1 MPDYPT
7 APELV
12 AESNIPALTQL
23 TPDQQQEL
31 YELSVSAIEEFCG
44 QVFDFQQ
51 DATFLLD
58 GPGSN
63 VMYLPKR
70 LERLDAL
77 YITNSALDVGD
88 VTLSEKHDHLEVISG
103 LGAGRNYYSWAL
115 LSFEVGV
122 TFDFAYGLS
131 NVQITGNWGWE
142 NFPTPVRTAIR
153 TDMEDTALADTNLL
167 NQTVR
172 SYRKM
177 GMRDISQ
184 GNLRAAVN
192 FAPGLGDDVI
202 NMLQPYVWQGAIG
215 VVV

>member
-1 MPDYPT
+1 MSYPT

-12 AESNIPALTQL
+12 AESNIPALTTL
-23 TPDQQQEL
+23 TPDEQQEL

-44 QVFDFQQ
+44 QTFDYEAN
-51 DATFLLD
+51 ATKLLD
-58 GPGSN
+58 GPGSD
-63 VMYLPKR
+63 VMFLPKR
-70 LERLDAL
+70 LEALDSL
-77 YITNSALDVGD
+77 YIINSTLDVGD
-88 VTLSEKHDHLEVISG
+88 VTLSPNKDRLEVITG
-103 LGAGRNYYSWAL
+103 LGAQRNFYSWAL
-115 LSFEVGV
+115 LSFEDTL
-122 TFDFAYGLS
+122 TFNFAYGLS
-131 NVQITGNWGWE
+131 NVEVGGDWGWQT
-142 NFPTPVRTAIR
+142 FPTPVRTAIR

-202 NMLQPYVWQGAIG
+202 NMLQPFI
-215 VVV
+215 